1 MTASSTTDPGL
12 AALQEDIAAL
22 KRDVA
27 GLLGHLKAG
36 AATGAHNAAEQLD
49 EGAQHLYRDLAAQG
63 EEQLKALS
71 QQIEKQ
77 PLIALLIAFGVG
89 YLVGR
94 LVSR

>member
-1 MTASSTTDPGL
+1 MNASSKTDPDL
-12 AALQEDIAAL
+12 AALHADIAAL

-27 GLLGHLKAG
+27 GLLRHLKAG
-36 AATGAHNAAEQLD
+36 ATAGAHNAAEQLE

-63 EEQLKALS
+63 EEQIEALS

-89 YLVGR
+89 YLAGR
-94 LVSR
+94 LLSR